1 MLDAYYCTTGGVV
14 QGTSHPVQY
23 SRACSG
29 ASSSR
34 ECGRRESTNPP
45 WCLARSFPCT
55 LCNEIRLAP
64 ARGTRTLTRT
74 TRRKVNTRLRAVNGR
89 PSPDNYRAAAFAGGI
104 AEGAQDWLVIAPPPQ
119 SIVKSVT
126 WSALDR
132 HPASPCKLLPF
143 LLRSESTSP
152 LFLPAPIVKHF
163 LTP

>member
-1 MLDAYYCTTGGVV
+1 MLIIAPQAAWCRARHTPCSIAEHAAARHRRGVWEE
-14 QGTSHPVQY
+14 GIH
-23 SRACSG
+23 
-29 ASSSR
+29 
-34 ECGRRESTNPP
+34 NPP

-55 LCNEIRLAP
+55 LCHEIRLAP

-89 PSPDNYRAAAFAGGI
+89 PSPDNHRAAAFAGGI